1 MASLLER
8 LLVRNAKN
16 KTHMCHSMVELVK
29 IVGDLSLSN
38 VFSSQIWMGE
48 VERKLEKL
56 EPKADE
62 LLKTLLNSVKRTR
75 QQRLRGIKWLV

>member
-1 MASLLER
+1 MQKKKDAFVSFDGG
-8 LLVRNAKN
+8 
-16 KTHMCHSMVELVK
+16 MK
-29 IVGDLSLSN
+29 IAGDLSLSN
-38 VFSSQIWMGE
+38 VFPSQIWMGE

-62 LLKTLLNSVKRTR
+62 LLKTLLKSVKRTW